1 MGKRMEGKVVLVTG
15 AGSIGSGWGN
25 GKASAVLFAREGGK
39 VFAVDRNANSARV
52 TQRIIENEGGIV
64 WLMRRM

>member
-1 MGKRMEGKVVLVTG
+1 MGKRMEGKVVLVSG

-39 VFAVDRNANSARV
+39 FFAVDRDL
-52 TQRIIENEGGIV
+52 
-64 WLMRRM
+64 WMPW